1 MEKKA
6 LPMMSFVESIATC
19 FKKYVTF
26 KGRAR
31 RSEYWWFWIIPYL
44 VSAGAG
50 YLFQWKLAQRALL
63 ESQIVDA
70 LFDEKKHEALLAQAS
85 SVDSIFTTWIIV
97 IAILRLVLL
106 LPSLAVLTRRLHDT
120 GHSGWIIVLNFIPV
134 VDFVTLIMTFIY
146 TVMDSKKETNKFGPS
161 PKYVDA

>member
-1 MEKKA
+1 
-6 LPMMSFVESIATC
+6 L
-19 FKKYVTF
+19 
-26 KGRAR
+26 
-31 RSEYWWFWIIPYL
+31 W
-44 VSAGAG
+44 
-50 YLFQWKLAQRALL
+50 
-63 ESQIVDA
+63 
-70 LFDEKKHEALLAQAS
+70 
-85 SVDSIFTTWIIV
+85 
-97 IAILRLVLL
+97 LVLL